1 MKNQPTMPLPHSFAS
16 AVDLSALAKRPAVE
30 SAPSEGANPYVI
42 DVTETNFADSVMEQ
56 SKTVPVVLDFWA
68 DWCGPCKQLSP
79 ILERLAQAGAGTWL
93 LGKIDTEAEPQ
104 LASAFQIQ
112 SIPTVV
118 AVIGGKLL
126 PLFQGAYPEEQV
138 TQVLAELLR
147 VAAEQGVTGRLNA
160 DDTLL
165 PPVSEAQML
174 DPDEA
179 HAIEAIDRG
188 DLEGAADAYRALL
201 ARKPDDRDAMTG
213 LAQVELMQRVAG
225 MDGAAVRALATSEPT
240 NVDAQI
246 AAADLDMSSGQVEE
260 AFSRLIDLVRGSTG
274 ADRQR
279 ARDHLLVL
287 FTLIDSSDPRVAKA
301 RLSLANA
308 LF

>member
-1 MKNQPTMPLPHSFAS
+1 MNKRPSTRLPQSFAS
-16 AVDLSALAKRPAVE
+16 AIDLSGLAKKPVAE
-30 SAPSEGANPYVI
+30 SAPATNANSYVF
-42 DVTETNFADSVMEQ
+42 DVTETNFASSVMEQ

-79 ILERLAQAGAGTWL
+79 ILERLALAGAGAWL

-112 SIPTVV
+112 SIPTVI
-118 AVIGGKLL
+118 AVIDGKLL
-126 PLFQGAYPEEQV
+126 PLFQGAYPEAQV
-138 TQVLAELLR
+138 TQVLTELLR
-147 VAAEQGVTGRLNA
+147 VAAEQGVTGRFDA
-160 DDTLL
+160 DSKSSPAL
-165 PPVSEAQML
+165 SEEQVL

-201 ARKPDDRDAMTG
+201 ARRPGDYDATTG
-213 LAQVELMQRVAG
+213 VAQVELMQRVAG
-225 MDGAAVRALATSEPT
+225 MDGVAVRSLAASEPT
-240 NVDAQI
+240 NVNAQI
-246 AAADLDMSSGQVEE
+246 AASDLDMSSGQTEE
-260 AFSRLIDLVRGSTG
+260 AFARLINLVRDSSGS
-274 ADRQR
+274 DRQR

-301 RLSLANA
+301 RLALANA